1 MGPFL
6 PTSLKIRKNT
16 PYYAMVAIL
25 SNHGSS
31 QKLVKM
37 PQTLR
42 VDRGAWIVHESSVE
56 ILIFRLVRPAQCLP
70 FAYTIALMYPNQEV
84 KKVVRNHSQLEKK
97 KKKKKIPRPGIEP
110 WTCHLQSRCSTSKL
124 RFCVRKNG
132 FKVLYCSSRLGRDKC
147 KLCVH

>member
-56 ILIFRLVRPAQCLP
+56 ILIFRLVRN
-70 FAYTIALMYPNQEV
+70 Y
-84 KKVVRNHSQLEKK
+84 SQLEKSKSKNVSNKAKTPPQPPTPGGRKKFK
-97 KKKKKIPRPGIEP
+97 KKKKRFKKSKDPPPTPPPRGEKKI
-110 WTCHLQSRCSTSKL
+110 
-124 RFCVRKNG
+124 
-132 FKVLYCSSRLGRDKC
+132 
-147 KLCVH
+147 